1 MMQFDKIFNELMEQV
16 SGVYGSVKSPFTGV
30 PEGDNAERH
39 HRKEKAKARSKAK
52 HKPAMNNQK
61 PVKAPTYCKSQ
72 KLPEL
77 VQCPYCQHAFRNIPN
92 D

>member
-1 MMQFDKIFNELMEQV
+1 MTQFDEIFNKLMEQV
-16 SGVYGSVKSPFTGV
+16 SGVYGSVMSPFVGV

-52 HKPAMNNQK
+52 HKPATKNPK
-61 PVKAPTYCKSQ
+61 PVKAPTCYKSS

-77 VQCPYCQHAFRNIPN
+77 VQCPFCKGIFRSIPN